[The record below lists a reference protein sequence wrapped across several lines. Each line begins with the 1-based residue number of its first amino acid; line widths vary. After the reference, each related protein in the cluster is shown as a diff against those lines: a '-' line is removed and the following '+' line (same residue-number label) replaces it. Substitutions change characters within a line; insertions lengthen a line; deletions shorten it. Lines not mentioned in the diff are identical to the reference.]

1 MQGAQKNRQMDH
13 RSRLPTGAYPAA
25 LGLSGTQGKGSQC
38 LFTPPGRAETFLDPP
53 GSRQGRGCECLDQ
66 QIRAAYLEMAG
77 RSRVLQC
84 RRAGPDGWEE
94 AHPQLSY
101 GSEQRSLLPGEDTP
115 PPAAP
120 VPGLGHQQSTDSGQP
135 GGPSWASVMAASA
148 VEHSGGRAVVPLESK
163 DKEMAAST
171 LSPVPWCLPCC
182 LA

>member
-1 MQGAQKNRQMDH
+1 MQGAQKTRQMDH
-13 RSRLPTGAYPAA
+13 GSRLPTGAYPAA

-53 GSRQGRGCECLDQ
+53 GSRQGKGCECLDQ

-101 GSEQRSLLPGEDTP
+101 WSEQRSLLPGETP
-115 PPAAP
+115 PHQLHPCQGWGTSKVQAQVSLEAL
-120 VPGLGHQQSTDSGQP
+120 PGPL
-135 GGPSWASVMAASA
+135 SW
-148 VEHSGGRAVVPLESK
+148 PLSCR
-163 DKEMAAST
+163 
-171 LSPVPWCLPCC
+171 PQRG
-182 LA
+182 